1 METIIL
7 NENQIEEAINILKKG
22 GTLAVPTDTV
32 YGLACVFNN
41 ESAIEAVKKAKN
53 RPNHKPLPM
62 MVSEKRLI
70 KEYAYLNREE
80 ELIVNKLMPG
90 PLTLVLRK
98 KENIADFVTNGF
110 DTIAIRI
117 PEDGVMVEILKKIGI
132 PLLVTSANLSGM
144 EAVNTSD
151 EVLKQLKGRIDG
163 VIFGESDQRP
173 ASTIVSLTDGLKI
186 LRSGKISQEEIERI
200 IGE

>member
-62 MVSEKRLI
+62 MVSEKSLI
-70 KEYAYLNREE
+70 NEYAYLNREE
-80 ELIVNKLMPG
+80 ELIVDKLMPG